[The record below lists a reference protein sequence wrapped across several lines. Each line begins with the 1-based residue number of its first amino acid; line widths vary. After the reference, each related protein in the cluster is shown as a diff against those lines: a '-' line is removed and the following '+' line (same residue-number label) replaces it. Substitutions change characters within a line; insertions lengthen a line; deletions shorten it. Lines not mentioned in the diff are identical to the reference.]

1 MQRKLDLTEVRD
13 FISRTSETTRIY
25 LGSDSERY
33 IMNEMWYAD
42 YTLAAVIHYDGCR
55 GCKIFGEVQTERDYD
70 QRKDRPRF
78 RLMNEV
84 HKVAGLYLEL
94 AEAIGD
100 RHFEIHLD
108 INSDE
113 KQGSNC
119 VMQEA
124 IGYIRAMCNVV
135 PMVKPRAFAATYA
148 ADRYKDQIGRAH
160 V

>member
-1 MQRKLDLTEVRD
+1 MNRKLNLQEVRD

-94 AEAIGD
+94 AEAIGE

-124 IGYIRAMCNVV
+124 I
-135 PMVKPRAFAATYA
+135 
-148 ADRYKDQIGRAH
+148 QIGRAH

>member
-1 MQRKLDLTEVRD
+1 MRKKLNLDEVRA
-13 FISRTSETTRIY
+13 FIKSTSASTKIY

-33 IMNEMWYAD
+33 NSGDVWYAD
-42 YTLAAVIHYDGCR
+42 YITAVVIHYDGCK
-55 GCKIFGEVQTERDYD
+55 GCKLFGEVVTERDYD

-84 HKVAGLYLEL
+84 YKVAGLYLEL
-94 AEAIGD
+94 AEAIGE

-124 IGYIRAMCNVV
+124 IGYIRGMCNVI
-135 PMVKPRAFAATYA
+135 PMVKPNAFAATYA
-148 ADRYKDQIGRAH
+148 ADRYKSIVKHAI
-160 V
+160 

>member
-1 MQRKLDLTEVRD
+1 MKKKIDIQEVRD
-13 FISRTSETTRIY
+13 FISKTSESTKIY
-25 LGSDSERY
+25 LGADSERY
-33 IMNEMWYAD
+33 ILDEVWHAD

-55 GCKIFGEVQTERDYD
+55 GCKIFGEIQTERDYD
-70 QRKDRPRF
+70 QRKNRPRY

-84 HKVAGLYLEL
+84 YKVAGLYLEL
-94 AEAIGD
+94 APAIGD

-124 IGYIRAMCNVV
+124 IGYIRAMCNVI
-135 PMVKPRAFAATYA
+135 PMVKPNAFAATYA
-148 ADRYKDQIGRAH
+148 ADRYKGLIKHYG
-160 V
+160 

>member
-1 MQRKLDLTEVRD
+1 
-13 FISRTSETTRIY
+13 
-25 LGSDSERY
+25 
-33 IMNEMWYAD
+33 MNEMWYAD

-55 GCKIFGEVQTERDYD
+55 GCKIFGEIQTERDYD
-70 QRKDRPRF
+70 QRRDRPRF

-108 INSDE
+108 INSDDTGVWFSGA
-113 KQGSNC
+113 QGKKVFWIST
-119 VMQEA
+119 VYTFFWAWALILVDEFV
-124 IGYIRAMCNVV
+124 GVRAVIE
-135 PMVKPRAFAATYA
+135 
-148 ADRYKDQIGRAH
+148 IGRAH